1 MGRFDCSAA
10 GEGFWRRETG
20 LHCLTIWTSPNW
32 LASSM
37 QQVWLLGVQQD
48 DQEGPA
54 CRTLSASTG
63 RPC

>member
-32 LASSM
+32 PASSM
-37 QQVWLLGVQQD
+37 QQVWLPGV
-48 DQEGPA
+48 
-54 CRTLSASTG
+54 
-63 RPC
+63 